1 MRKKSSDGPLTVQA
15 IAGSYV
21 VMLGINIPK
30 NKTQKLLGFA
40 IQRKDHE
47 ENELTWLRGMK
58 AFNETNPNDNLGAN
72 YSSREH
78 PIQSFQWAD
87 YSVKPGRKY
96 TYRII
101 AMRGKPSDLQ
111 ETETVTLTVTTESE
125 EEGKHAI
132 CFNRGAAASQ
142 EYARRFQNKKP
153 DEVGPAAFNWL
164 SRGLAESIYSF
175 LEQARDQ
182 TYGIAA
188 ALYEFN
194 YPDVLE
200 ALKEAKQRGVKI
212 NVVFHAAADET
223 RDHTEEAI
231 GEANIK
237 SICEPRTN
245 TLNLQHNKFFVLLKN
260 NKPIQVLTG
269 STNISL
275 NGIFGHSNLT
285 HIVRDPKVAEAYHD
299 YWKQLKADLTGE
311 EMKEWA
317 KEDNPAPPET
327 DDYPEIFPV
336 FSPQRG
342 LSVLKWYAQLAGTAT
357 EGLFMTFPFGI
368 NKEFVKVY
376 EQEDE
381 VLRMALLD
389 KKGNN
394 DAAKANVD
402 RVRRL
407 VNCVVAV
414 GNNIRIN
421 AFDRWLKEMRS
432 IISSPRV
439 PYIHTKYML
448 VDPLGPH
455 PIVVT
460 GSANFSDNST
470 SSNDENM
477 LVIRNDKRVADI
489 YLGEFMRLYSHYA
502 FRESLTFKPS
512 NATDRSALVPDSS
525 WVDSYYGKSSRSMR
539 RQYFSGEK
547 DNN

>member
-21 VMLGINIPK
+21 VMFGINMPK

-40 IQRKDHE
+40 IQRKDIQ
-47 ENELTWLRGMK
+47 ENEVTWMRGMK
-58 AFNETNPNDNLGAN
+58 AFIDTNPMDGLGAN

-78 PIQSFQWAD
+78 PFQSFQWAD
-87 YSVKPGRKY
+87 YSVKPGRQY
-96 TYRII
+96 TYKII
-101 AMRGKPSDLQ
+101 AMRGSPTQL
-111 ETETVTLTVTTESE
+111 TESE
-125 EEGKHAI
+125 TVSMSITTEDEQDGKHAI
-132 CFNRGAAASQ
+132 FFNRGAAASQ
-142 EYARRFQNKKP
+142 EYARRFQNKRP
-153 DEVGPAAFNWL
+153 DEVGEAAFNWL
-164 SRGLAESIYSF
+164 SRGLVESIRDF
-175 LEQARDQ
+175 LEQAKDG
-182 TYGIAA
+182 TFSIAA

-194 YPDVLE
+194 YADVLE
-200 ALKEAKQRGVKI
+200 YLKEAKQRGAKVK
-212 NVVFHAAADET
+212 VVYHAAEDET
-223 RDHTEEAI
+223 KAHSEEAI
-231 GEANIK
+231 DEANIK
-237 SICEPRTN
+237 SICEERAN

-260 NKPIQVLTG
+260 EKPVQVLTG

-275 NGIFGHSNLT
+275 NGIFGHSNLA
-285 HIVRDPKVAEAYHD
+285 HIVRDTKVAEAYYE
-299 YWKQLKADLTGE
+299 YWKQLKADKSGA
-311 EMKEWA
+311 EMKDWA
-317 KEDNPAPPET
+317 DEVNTAPPEG
-327 DDYPEIFPV
+327 DEHPDIFPV
-336 FSPQRG
+336 FSPHRG
-342 LSVLKWYAQLAGTAT
+342 LDVLKWYAELADSAT

-368 NKEFVKVY
+368 NKEFISVY
-376 EQEDE
+376 EKEDK

-394 DAAKANVD
+394 DTAKANVD

-421 AFDRWLKEMRS
+421 SFDRWLKEMRS

-470 SSNDENM
+470 HTNDENM

-502 FRESLTFKPS
+502 FRESLTFKP
-512 NATDRSALVPDSS
+512 NNTVDRSALIPDSS
-525 WVDSYYGKSSRSMR
+525 WVNDYYGKSSRSMR

-547 DNN
+547 DA

>member
-21 VMLGINIPK
+21 VMFGINMPK

-40 IQRKDHE
+40 IQRKDIQ
-47 ENELTWLRGMK
+47 ENEVTWMRGMK
-58 AFNETNPNDNLGAN
+58 AFTDTNPMDGLGAN

-78 PIQSFQWAD
+78 PFQSFQWAD
-87 YSVKPGRKY
+87 YSVKPGRQYSYK
-96 TYRII
+96 II
-101 AMRGKPSDLQ
+101 AMRGTPTQL
-111 ETETVTLTVTTESE
+111 TESE
-125 EEGKHAI
+125 TVSLSITTEDEQDGKHAI
-132 CFNRGAAASQ
+132 FFNRGAAASQ
-142 EYARRFQNKKP
+142 EYARRFQNKRP

-164 SRGLAESIYSF
+164 SRGLIESIRDF
-175 LEQARDQ
+175 LELAKDE
-182 TYGIAA
+182 TYSIAA

-200 ALKEAKQRGVKI
+200 YLKEAKQRGAKVK
-212 NVVFHAAADET
+212 VVYHAAEDET
-223 RDHTEEAI
+223 KEHSEEAI
-231 GEANIK
+231 DEANIK
-237 SICEPRTN
+237 SICEERAN

-260 NKPIQVLTG
+260 EKPVQVLTG

-285 HIVRDPKVAEAYHD
+285 HIVRDTKVAEAYYE
-299 YWKQLKADLTGE
+299 YWKQLKADKPGP
-311 EMKEWA
+311 EMKDWA
-317 KEDNPAPPET
+317 DAENPAPPEE
-327 DDYPEIFPV
+327 DNYPDIFPV
-336 FSPQRG
+336 FSPHRG
-342 LSVLKWYAQLAGTAT
+342 LSILKWYAELADTAT

-368 NKEFVKVY
+368 NKEFISVY
-376 EQEDE
+376 EKEDK

-394 DAAKANVD
+394 DTAKANVD

-421 AFDRWLKEMRS
+421 SFDRWLKETRS

-470 SSNDENM
+470 HTNDENM

-502 FRESLTFKPS
+502 FRESLTFKP
-512 NATDRSALVPDSS
+512 NNTVDRSALIPDSS
-525 WVDSYYGKSSRSMR
+525 WVNDYYGKSSRSMR

-547 DNN
+547 DA

>member
-21 VMLGINIPK
+21 VMFGINMPK

-40 IQRKDHE
+40 IQRKDKQ
-47 ENELTWLRGMK
+47 ENEVTWMRGMK
-58 AFNETNPNDNLGAN
+58 AFTDTNPMDGLGAN

-78 PIQSFQWAD
+78 PFQSFQWAD
-87 YSVKPGRKY
+87 YSVKPGRQYSYK
-96 TYRII
+96 II
-101 AMRGKPSDLQ
+101 AMRGTPTQL
-111 ETETVTLTVTTESE
+111 TESE
-125 EEGKHAI
+125 AVSLSITTEDEQDGKHAI
-132 CFNRGAAASQ
+132 FFNRGAAASQ
-142 EYARRFQNKKP
+142 EYARRFQNRRP

-164 SRGLAESIYSF
+164 SRGLIESIRDF
-175 LEQARDQ
+175 LELAKDE
-182 TYGIAA
+182 TYSIAA

-200 ALKEAKQRGVKI
+200 YLKEAKQRGAKVK
-212 NVVFHAAADET
+212 VVYHAAEDET
-223 RDHTEEAI
+223 KEHSEEAI
-231 GEANIK
+231 DEANIK
-237 SICEPRTN
+237 SICEERAN

-260 NKPIQVLTG
+260 EKPVQVLTG

-285 HIVRDPKVAEAYHD
+285 HIVRDTKVAEAYYE
-299 YWKQLKADLTGE
+299 YWKQLKADKPGP
-311 EMKEWA
+311 EMKDWA
-317 KEDNPAPPET
+317 DAENPAPPEE
-327 DDYPEIFPV
+327 DNYPDIFPV
-336 FSPQRG
+336 FSPHRG
-342 LSVLKWYAQLAGTAT
+342 LSILKWYAELAGTAT

-368 NKEFVKVY
+368 NKEFISVY
-376 EQEDE
+376 EKEDK

-394 DAAKANVD
+394 DTAKANVD

-421 AFDRWLKEMRS
+421 SFDRWLKETRS

-470 SSNDENM
+470 HTNDENM

-502 FRESLTFKPS
+502 FRESLTFKP
-512 NATDRSALVPDSS
+512 NNTVDRSALIPDSS
-525 WVDSYYGKSSRSMR
+525 WVNDYYGKSSRSMR

-547 DNN
+547 DA

>member
-21 VMLGINIPK
+21 VMFGINMPK

-40 IQRKDHE
+40 IQRKDIQ
-47 ENELTWLRGMK
+47 ENEVTWMRGMK
-58 AFNETNPNDNLGAN
+58 AFADTNPMDGLGAN

-78 PIQSFQWAD
+78 PFQSFQWAD
-87 YSVKPGRKY
+87 YSVKPGRQYSYK
-96 TYRII
+96 II
-101 AMRGKPSDLQ
+101 AMRGTPTQL
-111 ETETVTLTVTTESE
+111 TESE
-125 EEGKHAI
+125 TVSLSITTEDEQDGKHAI
-132 CFNRGAAASQ
+132 FFNRGAAASQ
-142 EYARRFQNKKP
+142 EYARRFQNKRP

-164 SRGLAESIYSF
+164 SRGLIESIRDF
-175 LEQARDQ
+175 LELAKDE
-182 TYGIAA
+182 TYSIAA

-194 YPDVLE
+194 YREVLE
-200 ALKEAKQRGVKI
+200 YLKEAKQRGAKVK
-212 NVVFHAAADET
+212 VVYHAAEDET
-223 RDHTEEAI
+223 KEHSEEAI
-231 GEANIK
+231 DGANIK
-237 SICEPRTN
+237 SICEERAN

-260 NKPIQVLTG
+260 EKPVQVLTG

-285 HIVRDPKVAEAYHD
+285 HIVRDTKVAEAYYE
-299 YWKQLKADLTGE
+299 YWKQLKADKPGP
-311 EMKEWA
+311 EMKDWA
-317 KEDNPAPPET
+317 DAENPAPPEE
-327 DDYPEIFPV
+327 DNYPDIFPV
-336 FSPQRG
+336 FSPHRG
-342 LSVLKWYAQLAGTAT
+342 LSILKWYAELADTAT

-368 NKEFVKVY
+368 NKEFISVY
-376 EQEDE
+376 EKEDK

-394 DAAKANVD
+394 DTAKANVD

-421 AFDRWLKEMRS
+421 SFDRWLKETRS

-470 SSNDENM
+470 HTNDENM

-502 FRESLTFKPS
+502 FRESLTFKP
-512 NATDRSALVPDSS
+512 NNTVDRSALIPDSS
-525 WVDSYYGKSSRSMR
+525 WVNDYYGKSSRSMR

-547 DNN
+547 DA

>member
-21 VMLGINIPK
+21 VMFGINMPK

-40 IQRKDHE
+40 IQRKDIQ
-47 ENELTWLRGMK
+47 ENEVTWMRGMK
-58 AFNETNPNDNLGAN
+58 AFADTNPMDGLGAN

-78 PIQSFQWAD
+78 PFQSFQWAD
-87 YSVKPGRKY
+87 YSVKPGRQYSYK
-96 TYRII
+96 II
-101 AMRGKPSDLQ
+101 AMRGTPTQL
-111 ETETVTLTVTTESE
+111 TESE
-125 EEGKHAI
+125 TVSLSITTEDEQDGKHAI
-132 CFNRGAAASQ
+132 FFNRGAAASQ
-142 EYARRFQNKKP
+142 EYARRFQNKRP

-164 SRGLAESIYSF
+164 SRGLIESIRDF
-175 LEQARDQ
+175 LELAKDE
-182 TYGIAA
+182 TYSIAA

-194 YPDVLE
+194 YREVLE
-200 ALKEAKQRGVKI
+200 YLKEAKQRGAKVK
-212 NVVFHAAADET
+212 VVYHAAEDET
-223 RDHTEEAI
+223 KEHSEEAI
-231 GEANIK
+231 DEANIK
-237 SICEPRTN
+237 SICEERAN

-260 NKPIQVLTG
+260 EKPVQVLTG

-285 HIVRDPKVAEAYHD
+285 HIVRDTKVAEAYYE
-299 YWKQLKADLTGE
+299 YWKQLKADKPGP
-311 EMKEWA
+311 EMKDWA
-317 KEDNPAPPET
+317 DAENPAPPEE
-327 DDYPEIFPV
+327 DNYPDIFPV
-336 FSPQRG
+336 FSPHRG
-342 LSVLKWYAQLAGTAT
+342 LSILKWYAELADTAT

-368 NKEFVKVY
+368 NKEFISVY
-376 EQEDE
+376 EKEDK

-394 DAAKANVD
+394 DTAKANVD

-421 AFDRWLKEMRS
+421 SFDRWLKETRS

-470 SSNDENM
+470 HTNDENM

-502 FRESLTFKPS
+502 FRESLTFKP
-512 NATDRSALVPDSS
+512 NNTVDRSALIPDSS
-525 WVDSYYGKSSRSMR
+525 WVNDYYGKSSRSMR

-547 DNN
+547 DA